1 MVWSRR
7 DVVDEAR
14 HRDRAKRGGKAIHPS
29 LVEAAAVA
37 TPERA
42 EVLALDEALHE
53 LKSLR

>member
-1 MVWSRR
+1 M
-7 DVVDEAR
+7 VDEAR